1 MVTFLTLFCRG
12 LPLIIGNVSEDRC
25 FVVQVGASIGRLQ
38 EEAKAIKNDLSAAH
52 SQQKSRQTSK
62 ILSDFEVCSS
72 MCKTGRRHLMLSR
85 NSAFLSSPLPALHAS
100 CPCSAHSRDRAVS
113 HQFMTLV

>member
-1 MVTFLTLFCRG
+1 MVTFLTCLCRG
-12 LPLIIGNVSEDRC
+12 IPLIIGNVSEDRC

-85 NSAFLSSPLPALHAS
+85 NSAFFSGLCLLCMQVALAALTAGTEL
-100 CPCSAHSRDRAVS
+100 CPTS
-113 HQFMTLV
+113 L